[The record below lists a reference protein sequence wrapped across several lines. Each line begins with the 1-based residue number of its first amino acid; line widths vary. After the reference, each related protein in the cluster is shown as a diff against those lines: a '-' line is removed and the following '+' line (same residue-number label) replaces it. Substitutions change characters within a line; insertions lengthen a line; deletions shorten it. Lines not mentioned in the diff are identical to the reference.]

1 MPRSRMTSLTA
12 TALAVLL
19 LAATAFLVHANVF
32 RPTTITA
39 IFTTATS
46 IYPGDEV
53 RISGVKVGTIST
65 IRPNGAHAD
74 VVIDV
79 DHGVAVPADAKAII
93 VAQNLVSARFVQLA
107 PAYESGPRMASGAT
121 IPVDRTAVPVEW
133 DEVKKQLTR
142 LATDVGPASDV
153 SGSSIG
159 RFIDSAANA
168 MDGNGEK
175 LRQTLA
181 QLSGA
186 AGILASH
193 SGNFVDTI
201 KNLQVFV
208 GMLRQS
214 NEQIVQFQNRLATL
228 SSVVDGARSD
238 LDGALTNL
246 SQAVDEVTRFVKD
259 TRDGTSEQ
267 VHRLANVTQNLVDH
281 RMDLEQVLHIAPNAI
296 ANSYNMFD
304 PRTGGASGVFVL
316 NNFSD
321 PTQFLCGMMGS
332 IGNVTAPETA
342 KLCTQ
347 TLGPGLSKL
356 NFNYLPFPLNPLLTS
371 VPSAG
376 KLIYTDPKLAPGGS
390 DDDSPPAPPAVSAYA
405 GAPGD
410 APAPPPPAG
419 TAEEPGPA
427 PATLPDLLLP
437 TGEAPS

>member
-1 MPRSRMTSLTA
+1 MSVSPRRTPIAA
-12 TALAVLL
+12 TLVVLL
-19 LAATAFLVHANVF
+19 LAATAFVVHANVF
-32 RPTTITA
+32 LPTTITA
-39 IFTTATS
+39 IFTSATA

-53 RISGVKVGTIST
+53 RISGVRVGTISA
-65 IRPNGAHAD
+65 IRPNGAQAD

-79 DHGVAVPADAKAII
+79 DHGIAVPADAKAVI
-93 VAQNLVSARFVQLA
+93 VAQNLLSARFVQLA
-107 PAYESGPRMASGAT
+107 PAYESGPRMSTGAI
-121 IPVDRTAVPVEW
+121 IPVERTAVPVEW

-142 LATDVGPASDV
+142 LATDVGPASAT
-153 SGSSIG
+153 SGSSVG

-168 MDGNGEK
+168 MDGNGAK

-181 QLSGA
+181 ELSGTA
-186 AGILASH
+186 RILAAH

-201 KNLQVFV
+201 RNLEAFV

-214 NEQIVQFQNRLATL
+214 NEQIVQFQDRLATL

-246 SQAVDEVTRFVKD
+246 SQAVDEVTTFVHD
-259 TRDGTSEQ
+259 SRDGTSEQ
-267 VHRLANVTQNLVDH
+267 VQRLANVTNNLVDH
-281 RMDLEQVLHIAPNAI
+281 RMDLEQVLHIAPNAL

-321 PTQFLCGMMGS
+321 PTRFLCGMMGS
-332 IGNVTAPETA
+332 IANVTAPETA

-376 KLIYTDPKLAPGGS
+376 KLIYTDPKLAPGGAP
-390 DDDSPPAPPAVSAYA
+390 DPSPSAA
-405 GAPGD
+405 DTA
-410 APAPPPPAG
+410 APAEPPSNP
-419 TAEEPGPA
+419 
-427 PATLPDLLLP
+427 PATLPGLLLP
-437 TGEAPS
+437 SEQAPS